1 MVLSPSSLLALE
13 SLFLSLFWLA
23 ATLSYSENQGLNLAE
38 VSGVLEVYCI
48 LGLPNFTELTTLSLT
63 KYDHFVA
70 LCYKRIVRS

>member
-48 LGLPNFTELTTLSLT
+48 LGLPNFNEL
-63 KYDHFVA
+63 
-70 LCYKRIVRS
+70 

>member
-13 SLFLSLFWLA
+13 SLFLSLFLLA

-48 LGLPNFTELTTLSLT
+48 LNLPNFTELTPLSLI
-63 KYDHFVA
+63 K
-70 LCYKRIVRS
+70 